1 MTKRFGVP
9 LGLAGLL
16 VSLLCLGAIAWA
28 ADEGEEK
35 PVPAGAAASAGN
47 TSSSASDRE
56 VVIRGESRLRVK
68 VEKPEPDLTF
78 DVDEIAVPAV
88 VTEDYVLD
96 VSPTSIAHPSVLVAT
111 YLNSSQT
118 ASPFIQ
124 MFKRPPIL
132 RLRPKYKNQGSIAR
146 WRLRVTDGFGNV
158 YKDFSGK
165 NSLPEEILWDGRA
178 GTAEGDMADVG
189 TSYSYIFSVVDEA
202 SNPTSQMGRPIVME
216 SLLYEDATGLT
227 GKVTAEAMFQKKERK
242 TGISPKGELYCREVA
257 DLLTARQ
264 SFPLVIESYA
274 KDVDAATS
282 NGEIVQEYLAQR
294 YTLPKEKL
302 KIVAF
307 KARLEKIVFKI
318 R

>member
-1 MTKRFGVP
+1 MTRRIDVT
-9 LGLAGLL
+9 LGLAGVLA
-16 VSLLCLGAIAWA
+16 SLLCLGAIAWA
-28 ADEGEEK
+28 ADDGEEK
-35 PVPAGAAASAGN
+35 PVPAGAAAAGN
-47 TSSSASDRE
+47 TTSSASDKE

-78 DVDEIAVPAV
+78 DVDEIAIPAV

-96 VSPTSIAHPSVLVAT
+96 VSPTSIAHPSVLVST

-124 MFKRPPIL
+124 MFKHPPLL

-165 NSLPEEILWDGRA
+165 NSLPEEILWDGHG
-178 GTAEGDMADVG
+178 GTGDTEMADVG

-202 SNPTSQMGRPIVME
+202 SNPTSQMGRPIVLE
-216 SLLYEDATGLT
+216 SLLYEDAGGLT
-227 GKVTAEAMFQKKERK
+227 AKVTAEAMFKKKDRK
-242 TGISPKGELYCREVA
+242 TGLSPKGELYCRELA

-264 SFPLVIESYA
+264 SYPLVIESYA

-282 NGEIVQEYLAQR
+282 NGEIVQDYLVQR
-294 YTLPKEKL
+294 YTLAKEKI
-302 KIVAF
+302 KVVAF
-307 KARLEKIVFKI
+307 KARLEKIAFKI

>member
-1 MTKRFGVP
+1 MIQRFKVAFGTACI
-9 LGLAGLL
+9 LG
-16 VSLLCLGAIAWA
+16 SLLCLGGSTWA
-28 ADEGEEK
+28 AAEEGEEK
-35 PVPAGAAASAGN
+35 PVPADAAQSGNTLSAAS
-47 TSSSASDRE
+47 DKE
-56 VVIRGESRLRVK
+56 VVIKGESRLRVK

-88 VTEDYVLD
+88 VTEGYVMD
-96 VSPTSIAHPSVLVAT
+96 VSPTSIAHPSVLIAT

-158 YKDFSGK
+158 FKDFSGK
-165 NSLPEEILWDGRA
+165 NSLPEEIVWDGRG
-178 GTAEGDMADVG
+178 GTAADMADVG

-216 SLLYEDATGLT
+216 SLLYEEGTGLV
-227 GKVTAEAMFQKKERK
+227 GKVTAEAMFQKVGRK
-242 TGISPKGELYCREVA
+242 TGLSAKGELYCREVA
-257 DLLTARQ
+257 DLLTSRQ
-264 SFPLVIESYA
+264 SYPMVIESYA

-282 NGEIVQEYLAQR
+282 NGEIVQEYLMNR
-294 YTLPKEKL
+294 YILPKERFKV
-302 KIVAF
+302 VAY